1 VATEFA
7 STGADRLVRDEKR
20 VEDAISKTAKT
31 AQKSEGKTKRW
42 MERHKTALLA
52 IGAATSGVMAAII
65 TSSPDL
71 AAALSE
77 VHLNFSML
85 AMAIGEDWAPAFEWL
100 AGVTEGLAEA
110 YGGLPE
116 PIQDVLA
123 YGLLLGLGLGI
134 LSGIVAGL
142 TWLLTPLATALG
154 VTGFVAEGAGASAA
168 VGAGGLGL
176 LGLAAGVLAG
186 VLAFCA
192 VTAVLWKT
200 GIISSIE
207 DAGTVSGRFLVDTTV
222 RFWNWIDKIGAGL
235 KLLVLYGAK
244 YGAEFHAALSDAL
257 SNLPV
262 IGGFFEG
269 AAATDRAAL
278 ENIDK
283 LIEGQKTAWG
293 KDINEGVPNWVP
305 LDEMPGYHPVSGWLD
320 SLFDRAEGG
329 GRGESG
335 ETSRMN
341 EMWASLLPEGY
352 QDQMASLE
360 ELQTKLAD
368 LQTAA
373 GANTSAT
380 SEAFAASMEKM
391 DTATSTAGSS
401 IENTTKIMNVG
412 VTKSFV
418 DLTMKAP
425 KWGSDLMGLFLAGLN
440 SKMPALDA
448 KLSEIRSKIE
458 DALSFDLARNDRMAM
473 RWGSDLVEM
482 FGEGMTAAAP
492 QMVMPTPSPV
502 VVAGA
507 STSASAG
514 NTYIT
519 IESGAVQVSG
529 PQAQDFDERKIAQ
542 YVRDEVGN
550 ALRGR
555 GR

>member
-1 VATEFA
+1 MSKVAAEFA
-7 STGADRLVRDEKR
+7 SIGADRLVRDEKR

-31 AQKSEGKTKRW
+31 AQKSEGQTQRW

-52 IGAATSGVMAAII
+52 IGAATSAVMAGII
-65 TSSPDL
+65 ASSPDL

-85 AMAIGEDWAPAFEWL
+85 VMSIGEDWAPAFEWL
-100 AGVTEGLAEA
+100 AGVTGDLAEA
-110 YGGLPE
+110 YDGLPG
-116 PIQDVLA
+116 PIQGVIA
-123 YGLLLGLGLGI
+123 YSLLFGLGLGI
-134 LSGIVAGL
+134 ISGIVAGL
-142 TWLLTPLATALG
+142 IWLLAPLATALG
-154 VTGFVAEGAGASAA
+154 ITGVAAEGAGASAA

-192 VTAVLWKT
+192 VAAILWKT

-244 YGAEFHAALSDAL
+244 YGAEFRAALSDAL

-269 AAATDRAAL
+269 AAATDRSA
-278 ENIDK
+278 IDA
-283 LIEGQKTAWG
+283 IEKQIEAQKTAWG
-293 KDINEGVPNWVP
+293 KDINEGVSNWVP

-320 SLFDRAEGG
+320 SLFDRAGG
-329 GRGESG
+329 GGGGESG

-352 QDQMASLE
+352 QDQMAALD

-368 LQTAA
+368 LQTSA
-373 GANTSAT
+373 GTNTTAS
-380 SEAFAASMEKM
+380 SEAFAASMDKM
-391 DTATSTAGSS
+391 DIATSTTGSS
-401 IENTTKIMNVG
+401 IATTTKILNVTA
-412 VTKSFV
+412 TKNFV
-418 DLTMKAP
+418 DLTQKAP
-425 KWGSDLMGLFLAGLN
+425 IWGSDLMGNFLAGLD

-458 DALSFDLARNDRMAM
+458 AALSFDIPRNDRMAL

-482 FGEGMTAAAP
+482 FGEGMEMAAPRMMIPMPAPAAAVAAAP
-492 QMVMPTPSPV
+492 VTTNNVPV
-502 VVAGA
+502 TV
-507 STSASAG
+507 
-514 NTYIT
+514 NIT
-519 IESGAVQVSG
+519 VSG
-529 PQAQDFDERKIAQ
+529 SQAKDFDERKIAQ